1 MELSKTVIRFAVAVA
16 LTIAAYILSNN
27 LYFKENPLFGVPFF
41 GQTLV
46 SFAVGTFGVTVLPVI
61 LLTIGNW
68 FEALVQKTVIRVAS
82 DFWEQQAK
90 RSQEARKRKEE
101 EQQKGL
107 TEGRSVVVDTSAIID
122 GRILDIVKAGF
133 LDNPLIV
140 PRVVLDELQLISDSS
155 DVLKRQRGR
164 RGLDILKDL
173 KKATKVVI
181 LESGP
186 VEGNDDKSLQVDKAL
201 VRIAKARN
209 AKLATVDF
217 NLNKVASVTGIK
229 VINVNELSNAIKAV
243 VLPGEA
249 LQIKIVQVGKEE
261 TQGVG
266 YLPDGT
272 MVVVEKGSDLVGKET
287 TVDVV
292 RIIQT
297 PAGKMIFAKRL

>member
-16 LTIAAYILSNN
+16 LTITAYILSNN

-46 SFAVGTFGVTVLPVI
+46 SFAVGAFGVTVLPVI
-61 LLTIGNW
+61 LSTIGNW
-68 FEALVQKTVIRVAS
+68 FEALVQKTVVRVAS

-90 RSQEARKRKEE
+90 RAQESRRRKEE

-173 KKATKVVI
+173 KKVTKVVI
-181 LESGP
+181 LESGQ
-186 VEGNDDKSLQVDKAL
+186 VEVNDDKSLQVDKAL